1 MDAYATALDFTKQFG
16 AQMGADLLDR
26 SQDNNLTA
34 DCLLATL
41 KFDDVSDFDELNRA
55 AAVEAVALVDVHLSD
70 AYVEINGYLN
80 VRYQLPL
87 FGDVA
92 ATPLKRMSCDI
103 ARYLVA
109 STHDL
114 MSDIIEQ
121 RYKDVIKWLNSVSL
135 GKVVLNMK
143 ALEKSTSKT
152 KTAGV
157 GFVTGKKLETDD
169 Y

>member
-16 AQMGADLLDR
+16 AQMSADLLDR
-26 SQDNNLTA
+26 SEDNNLTA

-41 KFDDVSDFDELNRA
+41 KSNDASKFDELNRI
-55 AAVEAVALVDVHLSD
+55 AAVEAISLIHIHLSD

-87 FGDVA
+87 VGELA
-92 ATPLKRMSCDI
+92 ATPLKRISGDI

-121 RYKDVIKWLNSVSL
+121 RYKDAIKWLNSVSL
-135 GKVVLNMK
+135 GKVVLSVK
-143 ALEKSTSKT
+143 ALEKSISKT
-152 KTAGV
+152 KTAGI